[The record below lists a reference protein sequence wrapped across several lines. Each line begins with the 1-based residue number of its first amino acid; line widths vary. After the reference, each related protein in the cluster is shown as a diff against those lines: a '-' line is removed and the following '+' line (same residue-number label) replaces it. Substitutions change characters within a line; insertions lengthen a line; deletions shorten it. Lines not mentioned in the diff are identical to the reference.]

1 MPENE
6 KNMQPPYQKER
17 EETIGSRS
25 HGKNQNWD
33 AKEIFNEASQADE
46 DEIQRQTLRG
56 DETKGDPDDRDHAG
70 SADSKDTPQGREE
83 AKNDIAEKAN
93 VNG

>member
-1 MPENE
+1 MSHEEKNTQTPQGENE
-6 KNMQPPYQKER
+6 EV
-17 EETIGSRS
+17 
-25 HGKNQNWD
+25 QNWD
-33 AKEIFNEASQADE
+33 TGKLSEEASQKDA

-56 DETKGDPDDRDHAG
+56 DESKGNPDNRDHAG

-83 AKNDIAEKAN
+83 AKNDAGGKAN